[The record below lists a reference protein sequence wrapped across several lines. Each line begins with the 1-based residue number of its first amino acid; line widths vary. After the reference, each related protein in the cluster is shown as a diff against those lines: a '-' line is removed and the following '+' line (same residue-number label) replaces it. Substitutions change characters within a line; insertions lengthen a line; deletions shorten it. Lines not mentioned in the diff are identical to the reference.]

1 MKPASPE
8 SGVHPMRVLIV
19 DDHPNTATMLA
30 RAVAQLGKQ
39 VEARSATSGREALKV
54 ADDFAADLLITDM
67 IMPEMNGLE
76 LAEKLQNHPGG
87 RPAHVIL
94 ITAYDVPGLKETARR
109 AKVDEILLKPVRPE
123 RICQIV
129 ENLLGEWNRSR
140 PAAAQ
145 QAAGRPHR
153 ILVADDR
160 PDNVTLLSRYLE
172 NEGYEY
178 IAAADGVEALEQAR
192 RSHPDLVL
200 LDVNMPKKDGFAV
213 LEEMRADAD
222 LRHIPVIILTA
233 ARIDPSDVQAG
244 FHLGADDY
252 VTKPFDRRELMARI
266 RTKLRVKESSD
277 HLLRQNRELS
287 MLLEATGILTAP
299 GPIETHLD
307 NVLSLV
313 VQRLGAGAGYF
324 LDFQNNSQRVFPASA
339 ERLDLAQFK
348 DFLEKDNRSNGECI
362 DNAQEDEAWQTRV
375 GRDVRST
382 LYVPLRDRHNRSFG
396 AILLF
401 HPAIAHFK
409 PEHSPILQAIA
420 NQVSVA
426 IENEQWRSAQR
437 AERA

>member
-1 MKPASPE
+1 M
-8 SGVHPMRVLIV
+8 
-19 DDHPNTATMLA
+19 
-30 RAVAQLGKQ
+30 
-39 VEARSATSGREALKV
+39 
-54 ADDFAADLLITDM
+54 
-67 IMPEMNGLE
+67 
-76 LAEKLQNHPGG
+76 
-87 RPAHVIL
+87 
-94 ITAYDVPGLKETARR
+94 
-109 AKVDEILLKPVRPE
+109 
-123 RICQIV
+123 
-129 ENLLGEWNRSR
+129 
-140 PAAAQ
+140 
-145 QAAGRPHR
+145 
-153 ILVADDR
+153 
-160 PDNVTLLSRYLE
+160 
-172 NEGYEY
+172 
-178 IAAADGVEALEQAR
+178 
-192 RSHPDLVL
+192 
-200 LDVNMPKKDGFAV
+200 
-213 LEEMRADAD
+213 
-222 LRHIPVIILTA
+222 
-233 ARIDPSDVQAG
+233 
-244 FHLGADDY
+244 
-252 VTKPFDRRELMARI
+252 
-266 RTKLRVKESSD
+266 
-277 HLLRQNRELS
+277 
-287 MLLEATGILTAP
+287 LTAP

-426 IENEQWRSAQR
+426 IENAQWRSAQR

>member
-277 HLLRQNRELS
+277 HARSHRHFDRARPHRNASRQRPQPGRPETGRRGGLLPGFSKQFAARLPRLRG
-287 MLLEATGILTAP
+287 TP
-299 GPIETHLD
+299 GPRA
-307 NVLSLV
+307 
-313 VQRLGAGAGYF
+313 VQGFSGKGQPLER
-324 LDFQNNSQRVFPASA
+324 RV
-339 ERLDLAQFK
+339 
-348 DFLEKDNRSNGECI
+348 
-362 DNAQEDEAWQTRV
+362 
-375 GRDVRST
+375 
-382 LYVPLRDRHNRSFG
+382 Y
-396 AILLF
+396 
-401 HPAIAHFK
+401 
-409 PEHSPILQAIA
+409 
-420 NQVSVA
+420 
-426 IENEQWRSAQR
+426 
-437 AERA
+437 

>member
-1 MKPASPE
+1 
-8 SGVHPMRVLIV
+8 MRVLIV

-252 VTKPFDRRELMARI
+252 VTKPFHIEEVLARVRALIRRAAGHASSELTCGPLRLDTKVSKADVNGVPLKLTSHEFRLLAYLMHHAGQVVSRTELVEHLYDQDFDRDSNTIEVFVGR
-266 RTKLRVKESSD
+266 LRKK
-277 HLLRQNRELS
+277 
-287 MLLEATGILTAP
+287 MGIDM
-299 GPIETHLD
+299 IET
-307 NVLSLV
+307 V
-313 VQRLGAGAGYF
+313 RGMGYRMREP
-324 LDFQNNSQRVFPASA
+324 DA
-339 ERLDLAQFK
+339 
-348 DFLEKDNRSNGECI
+348 
-362 DNAQEDEAWQTRV
+362 
-375 GRDVRST
+375 
-382 LYVPLRDRHNRSFG
+382 
-396 AILLF
+396 
-401 HPAIAHFK
+401 
-409 PEHSPILQAIA
+409 
-420 NQVSVA
+420 
-426 IENEQWRSAQR
+426 
-437 AERA
+437 

>member
-1 MKPASPE
+1 
-8 SGVHPMRVLIV
+8 MRVLIV

-252 VTKPFDRRELMARI
+252 VTKPFALPELLARI
-266 RTKLRVKESSD
+266 KAALRRRRGDFGDGRIRFGEVEIDPRARRVTRAGAEVELTAREFDLLLLLVRARERALTREQILQRVWGEGYDGTDRTVDNFIARLRTKL
-277 HLLRQNRELS
+277 
-287 MLLEATGILTAP
+287 EADP
-299 GPIETHLD
+299 DSPQHIET
-307 NVLSLV
+307 VRGV
-313 VQRLGAGAGYF
+313 GYRF
-324 LDFQNNSQRVFPASA
+324 R
-339 ERLDLAQFK
+339 
-348 DFLEKDNRSNGECI
+348 G
-362 DNAQEDEAWQTRV
+362 
-375 GRDVRST
+375 
-382 LYVPLRDRHNRSFG
+382 
-396 AILLF
+396 
-401 HPAIAHFK
+401 
-409 PEHSPILQAIA
+409 
-420 NQVSVA
+420 
-426 IENEQWRSAQR
+426 
-437 AERA
+437 